1 VSQSCVPSLRGERA
15 VAAETPFG
23 LSVLEAG
30 RFHGIGNVLRKINSN
45 IGSVSVNAFSL
56 VIQIVVVLSGLML

>member
-1 VSQSCVPSLRGERA
+1 MSQSCVPSLRGERA

-30 RFHGIGNVLRKINSN
+30 RFHGIGNVLRKIN
-45 IGSVSVNAFSL
+45 IGSLSVNAFSL
-56 VIQIVVVLSGLML
+56 VIPIVVVLSGLML